1 VLARLIRVPALH
13 FFAIGGL
20 LFVINDWWQPA
31 ADRQSVV
38 PVREAVVITAG
49 QIEQLRQDFIVQ
61 SGRPPSA
68 EQLQASIDASID
80 EEVLYRQAKAIG
92 LDRNNPAIY
101 RRLVQ
106 IARFVSADP
115 EQSDEALYQKALQLG
130 LDRTDL
136 VVHRQLA
143 MLMRVAEANT
153 PMAGEAPPSEA
164 ELQAY
169 LERHQDRFTEPRRI
183 RLTHVYL
190 SDDRHGNAAEADAR
204 DLLKK
209 LRADRVGADDAPQL
223 GDPFLLGH
231 HLPWE
236 TRQGLEKILGE
247 GFAEAAMTLGPDV
260 WSGPIRS
267 SFGWHLVWVHAVRPA
282 TVPSLAAVRD
292 GVLRAVLEDRRER
305 RVQESLKAMRSRYA
319 IKVESPATESAIR
332 LRIGQNG

>member
-1 VLARLIRVPALH
+1 MLARLIRVPALH

-20 LFVINDWWQPA
+20 LFVINAWWQPA
-31 ADRQSVV
+31 VDDQSVD
-38 PVREAVVITAG
+38 PVKEAVVITAG
-49 QIEQLRQDFIVQ
+49 QIEQLRQDFVVQ

-106 IARFVSADP
+106 IARFVSSDP
-115 EQSDEALYQKALQLG
+115 QQSDEALYQKALQLG

-169 LERHQDRFTEPRRI
+169 LERHPDRFAEPSLI

-190 SDDRHGNAAEADAR
+190 SDDRRGDAAEADAR

-209 LRADRVGADDAPQL
+209 LQTERIGPDDAPRMA
-223 GDPFLLGH
+223 DPFLLGNQ
-231 HLPWE
+231 LPWE
-236 TRQGLEKILGE
+236 TRQGLVKLLGE
-247 GFAEAAMTLGPDV
+247 DFAAAALKLQPET

-267 SFGWHLVWVHAVRPA
+267 SFGWHLVWVHAARPA
-282 TVPSLAAVRD
+282 TVPLLSAVRD
-292 GVLRAVLEDRRER
+292 RVLRAVLDERREW
-305 RVQESLKAMRSRYA
+305 RVRESLKEMRRQYV
-319 IKVESPATESAIR
+319 IKVESPAMQRATGA
-332 LRIGQNG
+332 RIGQHG